1 MNHRIVTKWVAIVYA
16 LAILGASV
24 FPLHHANASD
34 PELAKALKSASENE
48 LRAEF
53 RRRFQGRIR
62 APQTLQADRIARSAP
77 SALSKVTNGALIRE
91 SRARMI
97 WGPDTRTD
105 WYGVSDPALR
115 SLAKASVALVDA
127 NSVSPAGNNML
138 RLKTRPLKNAKNLCS
153 GQPFE
158 DQPSEAAFCSG
169 TLIAPDQVL
178 TAGHCV
184 RIASSE
190 TDGRYLKEID
200 FVFGYRLESKTGD
213 PTLIPASQVFT
224 GGRVLRRI
232 ENHGTDYWDWAVLQL
247 STKVPPSVAEP
258 VTNWNLGPVRQAQR
272 VFVIGFPDGMPLKY
286 VPGATVLD
294 PSNSKYFLA
303 TVSTFAGNSGSG
315 IYDEASK
322 SLVGIFYGG
331 STDYE
336 PDSESNSCN
345 VATQCY
351 GSDCPGDPGE
361 YVTRIS
367 LVKHP

>member
-1 MNHRIVTKWVAIVYA
+1 
-16 LAILGASV
+16 
-24 FPLHHANASD
+24 
-34 PELAKALKSASENE
+34 
-48 LRAEF
+48 
-53 RRRFQGRIR
+53 
-62 APQTLQADRIARSAP
+62 
-77 SALSKVTNGALIRE
+77 
-91 SRARMI
+91 
-97 WGPDTRTD
+97 
-105 WYGVSDPALR
+105 
-115 SLAKASVALVDA
+115 
-127 NSVSPAGNNML
+127 
-138 RLKTRPLKNAKNLCS
+138 
-153 GQPFE
+153 
-158 DQPSEAAFCSG
+158 
-169 TLIAPDQVL
+169 
-178 TAGHCV
+178 
-184 RIASSE
+184 
-190 TDGRYLKEID
+190 
-200 FVFGYRLESKTGD
+200 VFGYRLESKTGD